1 MTDLQAII
9 DNPQSTPAMINKAR
23 ELLVEVNTAPEP
35 TKETGKMVIPK
46 AKDMSDA
53 ELQIAWERLAT
64 GYDYKT
70 QMCPVDAGA
79 ELCCREQYGWKQ
91 GRPE

>member
-1 MTDLQAII
+1 MNDLNNII
-9 DNPQSTPAMINKAR
+9 SNPESTPEQVLKAK
-23 ELLVEVNTAPEP
+23 ELIAALAPKSEP
-35 TKETGKMVIPK
+35 TKEMGKTVIPK